1 MSSSG
6 KDNSGAQHANYVGP
20 YRLEKTL
27 GKGQTAGEHPV
38 LASWIRAVEQ
48 EAKPAWSQLF
58 DWDGKRGS
66 KATKSI
72 GEIQIRPWKLF
83 SCVLSEMRGEV
94 IRRKRKR
101 QREEMEG
108 PAVGEGISAS
118 EKFEGEVLH
127 QFGNARI
134 LCALSQSLAFEAV
147 FKDSLPALPSQI
159 QTKPLCLPGHLLDI
173 PPPKP
178 CHSRFSSACSL
189 RAERASS
196 GLVKLGIHCVT
207 CQKVAIKIVNRE
219 KLSESVL
226 MKVEREIAILKLIE
240 HPHVLKLHDVYE
252 NKKYLYLV
260 LEHVSGGELF
270 DYLVKKGRLTPKE
283 ARKFFR
289 QIMSALDFCHSHS
302 ICQSAGGCLGDERR
316 RGGEAE
322 GERTQQGAVTPRTS
336 LALRC
341 EPPNSSMDRSKRELL
356 QRRGAPGAAKD
367 ANHRDLKP
375 ENLLLDEKNNIRIA
389 DFGMASLQVGDS
401 LLETSCGSP
410 HYACPEVIRGEKY
423 DGRKA
428 DVWSCGVILF
438 ALLVG
443 ALPFDDDNLRNLLEK
458 VKLGVFH
465 MPHFIPPD
473 CQNLLRGMIEVD
485 ATKRLTLEQIQKHT
499 WYIGGKNEPEPE
511 QPVPR
516 KVTIRSLPS
525 ADDIDPDVLDSMHSL
540 GCFRDK
546 NKLLKDLLS
555 DDDNQEKMIY
565 FLLLD
570 RKERYPSQ
578 EDQNLPPRNEIDP
591 PKKRVDSPMLNRHG
605 KRRPERKS
613 MEVLS
618 VTDGGSPV
626 PARRA
631 IDMTQHGQRSRSI
644 SGASSGLSTSPLS
657 SPRPV
662 RKFCVP
668 PQTPDIL
675 QSPNSSPCQSPE
687 SAPNRAAT
695 RAPTPNSLAPNSG
708 PPPAELNRT
717 QTLPSKPKTVPKP
730 LQATRSIPLP
740 GQSTEPAS
748 PAKSEPPTPL
758 QLPLQPPSASVP
770 PTPTT
775 PSSPSF
781 PFAPS
786 SISSTPI
793 QNSPQV
799 RRSHFAASPQLSVP
813 FVPAVP
819 MSPIRLHHFHPVAP
833 ASSSFTDQPK
843 SIPLIQVTPHPSPRG
858 SPLPTPKGTPVH
870 TPKDSPA
877 GTPNPTPPPSPLAKK
892 SWFGN
897 FINLEKEEQIFIV
910 IRDKPLSSI
919 KADIVQA
926 FLSIPSLSHS
936 VISQT
941 SFRAEYKST
950 AGPTVFQKPV
960 KFQVDITYTEST
972 AATKE
977 NGIYSVTF
985 TLLSAGALS
994 E

>member
-1 MSSSG
+1 MSSTG
-6 KDNSGAQHANYVGP
+6 KDSNSGHYANYVGP

-27 GKGQTAGEHPV
+27 GKGQT
-38 LASWIRAVEQ
+38 
-48 EAKPAWSQLF
+48 
-58 DWDGKRGS
+58 
-66 KATKSI
+66 
-72 GEIQIRPWKLF
+72 
-83 SCVLSEMRGEV
+83 
-94 IRRKRKR
+94 
-101 QREEMEG
+101 
-108 PAVGEGISAS
+108 
-118 EKFEGEVLH
+118 
-127 QFGNARI
+127 
-134 LCALSQSLAFEAV
+134 
-147 FKDSLPALPSQI
+147 
-159 QTKPLCLPGHLLDI
+159 
-173 PPPKP
+173 
-178 CHSRFSSACSL
+178 
-189 RAERASS
+189 
-196 GLVKLGIHCVT
+196 GLVKVGIHCVT

-289 QIMSALDFCHSHS
+289 QIISALDFCHSHS
-302 ICQSAGGCLGDERR
+302 IC
-316 RGGEAE
+316 
-322 GERTQQGAVTPRTS
+322 
-336 LALRC
+336 
-341 EPPNSSMDRSKRELL
+341 
-356 QRRGAPGAAKD
+356 
-367 ANHRDLKP
+367 HRDLKP

-428 DVWSCGVILF
+428 DAWSCGVILF

-485 ATKRLTLEQIQKHT
+485 ASKRLTLEQIQKHS
-499 WYIGGKNEPEPE
+499 WYLGGKNEPEPE
-511 QPVPR
+511 QPAPR
-516 KVTIRSLPS
+516 KVAIRML
-525 ADDIDPDVLDSMHSL
+525 AAAEEIDPDVLESMHSL

-546 NKLLKDLLS
+546 DKLSKDLLS
-555 DDDNQEKMIY
+555 EDHNQEKMIY

-570 RKERYPSQ
+570 RKERYPSH

-591 PKKRVDSPMLNRHG
+591 PRKRVDSPMLSRHG

-613 MEVLS
+613 MEVLT
-618 VTDGGSPV
+618 VTEGGSPV
-626 PARRA
+626 PVRRA
-631 IDMTQHGQRSRSI
+631 LDMATHGQSKSVFSKSLDITNANCSKEERSRSI
-644 SGASSGLSTSPLS
+644 SGASTGLSTSPLS
-657 SPRPV
+657 SPR
-662 RKFCVP
+662 
-668 PQTPDIL
+668 
-675 QSPNSSPCQSPE
+675 
-687 SAPNRAAT
+687 
-695 RAPTPNSLAPNSG
+695 
-708 PPPAELNRT
+708 
-717 QTLPSKPKTVPKP
+717 
-730 LQATRSIPLP
+730 
-740 GQSTEPAS
+740 
-748 PAKSEPPTPL
+748 
-758 QLPLQPPSASVP
+758 
-770 PTPTT
+770 
-775 PSSPSF
+775 
-781 PFAPS
+781 
-786 SISSTPI
+786 
-793 QNSPQV
+793 
-799 RRSHFAASPQLSVP
+799 
-813 FVPAVP
+813 
-819 MSPIRLHHFHPVAP
+819 
-833 ASSSFTDQPK
+833 
-843 SIPLIQVTPHPSPRG
+843 VTPHPSPRG

-877 GTPNPTPPPSPLAKK
+877 GTPSPTPPPSPSIGGLPWRTRLNSIKNSFLGSPRFHRRKMQVPTQEDMSSLTPDSSPELAKK

-919 KADIVQA
+919 KADIVHA

-972 AATKE
+972 STTKD

-985 TLLSAGALS
+985 TLLSGPSRRFKRVVETIQAQLLSTNDQPGIQPQISDGSQRSPSLPSKSSKRGSPLSNFFDVIKQLFSDEKNIQASHSPGAPSTPSPPAKHAPSNKPNQPPPNESKCPSSKEKSKMAAGNRTQ
-994 E
+994 EHP

>member
-6 KDNSGAQHANYVGP
+6 KDNSAHYMNYVGP

-27 GKGQTAGEHPV
+27 GKGQT
-38 LASWIRAVEQ
+38 
-48 EAKPAWSQLF
+48 
-58 DWDGKRGS
+58 
-66 KATKSI
+66 
-72 GEIQIRPWKLF
+72 
-83 SCVLSEMRGEV
+83 
-94 IRRKRKR
+94 
-101 QREEMEG
+101 
-108 PAVGEGISAS
+108 
-118 EKFEGEVLH
+118 
-127 QFGNARI
+127 
-134 LCALSQSLAFEAV
+134 
-147 FKDSLPALPSQI
+147 
-159 QTKPLCLPGHLLDI
+159 
-173 PPPKP
+173 
-178 CHSRFSSACSL
+178 
-189 RAERASS
+189 

-289 QIMSALDFCHSHS
+289 QIISALDFCHSHS
-302 ICQSAGGCLGDERR
+302 IC
-316 RGGEAE
+316 
-322 GERTQQGAVTPRTS
+322 
-336 LALRC
+336 
-341 EPPNSSMDRSKRELL
+341 
-356 QRRGAPGAAKD
+356 
-367 ANHRDLKP
+367 HRDLKP

-485 ATKRLTLEQIQKHT
+485 AAKRLTSFLSFFLSVRA
-499 WYIGGKNEPEPE
+499 GKNEPEPE

-516 KVTIRSLPS
+516 KVAIRTLSTEE
-525 ADDIDPDVLDSMHSL
+525 IDPDVLESMHSL

-546 NKLLKDLLS
+546 GKLTKDLLS

-578 EDQNLPPRNEIDP
+578 EDQNLPPRSEIADP
-591 PKKRVDSPMLNRHG
+591 PRKRVDSPMLNRHG

-618 VTDGGSPV
+618 VTEGGSPV
-626 PARRA
+626 PVRRA
-631 IDMTQHGQRSRSI
+631 IDMATHGQRSRSI

-657 SPRPV
+657 SPR
-662 RKFCVP
+662 
-668 PQTPDIL
+668 
-675 QSPNSSPCQSPE
+675 
-687 SAPNRAAT
+687 
-695 RAPTPNSLAPNSG
+695 
-708 PPPAELNRT
+708 
-717 QTLPSKPKTVPKP
+717 
-730 LQATRSIPLP
+730 
-740 GQSTEPAS
+740 
-748 PAKSEPPTPL
+748 
-758 QLPLQPPSASVP
+758 
-770 PTPTT
+770 
-775 PSSPSF
+775 
-781 PFAPS
+781 
-786 SISSTPI
+786 
-793 QNSPQV
+793 
-799 RRSHFAASPQLSVP
+799 
-813 FVPAVP
+813 
-819 MSPIRLHHFHPVAP
+819 
-833 ASSSFTDQPK
+833 
-843 SIPLIQVTPHPSPRG
+843 VTPHPSPLG

-877 GTPNPTPPPSPLAKK
+877 GTPSPTPPPSPSIGGLPWRTRLNSIKNSFLGSPRFHRRKMQVPTQEDMSSLTPDSSPELAKK

-897 FINLEKEEQIFIV
+897 FINLEKEEQIFVV

-919 KADIVQA
+919 KADIVHA

-985 TLLSAGALS
+985 TLLSGPSRRFKRVVETIQAQLMSSHDQPGVQQISGSPLS
-994 E
+994 NFFDVIKQLFSDEKSSQASHNAPGTPGTASPAPAKHAPGSRRNESCPLPTQPQPTQPTDSKCPPPPGKDKQTKMAAVSRTGEQP

>member
-6 KDNSGAQHANYVGP
+6 KDNSAHYMNYVGP

-27 GKGQTAGEHPV
+27 GKGQT
-38 LASWIRAVEQ
+38 
-48 EAKPAWSQLF
+48 
-58 DWDGKRGS
+58 
-66 KATKSI
+66 
-72 GEIQIRPWKLF
+72 
-83 SCVLSEMRGEV
+83 
-94 IRRKRKR
+94 
-101 QREEMEG
+101 
-108 PAVGEGISAS
+108 
-118 EKFEGEVLH
+118 
-127 QFGNARI
+127 
-134 LCALSQSLAFEAV
+134 
-147 FKDSLPALPSQI
+147 
-159 QTKPLCLPGHLLDI
+159 
-173 PPPKP
+173 
-178 CHSRFSSACSL
+178 
-189 RAERASS
+189 

-289 QIMSALDFCHSHS
+289 QIISALDFCHSHS
-302 ICQSAGGCLGDERR
+302 IC
-316 RGGEAE
+316 
-322 GERTQQGAVTPRTS
+322 
-336 LALRC
+336 
-341 EPPNSSMDRSKRELL
+341 
-356 QRRGAPGAAKD
+356 
-367 ANHRDLKP
+367 HRDLKP

-485 ATKRLTLEQIQKHT
+485 ATKRLTLEQIQKHN
-499 WYIGGKNEPEPE
+499 WYIAGKNEPEPE

-516 KVTIRSLPS
+516 KVAIRTLSTEE
-525 ADDIDPDVLDSMHSL
+525 IDPDVLESMHSL

-546 NKLLKDLLS
+546 GKLTKDLLS

-578 EDQNLPPRNEIDP
+578 EDQNLPPRSEIADP
-591 PKKRVDSPMLNRHG
+591 PRKRVDSPMLNRHG

-618 VTDGGSPV
+618 VTEGGSPV
-626 PARRA
+626 PVRRA
-631 IDMTQHGQRSRSI
+631 IDMATHGQRSRSI

-657 SPRPV
+657 SPR
-662 RKFCVP
+662 
-668 PQTPDIL
+668 
-675 QSPNSSPCQSPE
+675 
-687 SAPNRAAT
+687 
-695 RAPTPNSLAPNSG
+695 
-708 PPPAELNRT
+708 
-717 QTLPSKPKTVPKP
+717 
-730 LQATRSIPLP
+730 
-740 GQSTEPAS
+740 
-748 PAKSEPPTPL
+748 
-758 QLPLQPPSASVP
+758 
-770 PTPTT
+770 
-775 PSSPSF
+775 
-781 PFAPS
+781 
-786 SISSTPI
+786 
-793 QNSPQV
+793 
-799 RRSHFAASPQLSVP
+799 
-813 FVPAVP
+813 
-819 MSPIRLHHFHPVAP
+819 
-833 ASSSFTDQPK
+833 
-843 SIPLIQVTPHPSPRG
+843 VTPHPSPLG

-877 GTPNPTPPPSPLAKK
+877 GTPSPTPPPSPSIGGLPWRTRLNSIKNSFLGSPRFHRRKMQVPTQEDMSSLTPDSSPELAKK

-897 FINLEKEEQIFIV
+897 FINLEKEEQIFVV

-919 KADIVQA
+919 KADIVHA
-926 FLSIPSLSHS
+926 FLAIPSLSHS

-972 AATKE
+972 AAKE

-985 TLLSAGALS
+985 TLLSGPSRRFKRVVETIQAQLMSSHDQPGVQQISGSPLS
-994 E
+994 NFFDVIKQLFSDEKNSQASHNSPGTPGTPSPAPAKHAPGSRRNESCPPPTQPQPTQPADCKCPPPPGKDKQTKMAATSRTGEQP

>member
-6 KDNSGAQHANYVGP
+6 KDNSAHYMNYVGP

-27 GKGQTAGEHPV
+27 GKGQT
-38 LASWIRAVEQ
+38 
-48 EAKPAWSQLF
+48 
-58 DWDGKRGS
+58 
-66 KATKSI
+66 
-72 GEIQIRPWKLF
+72 
-83 SCVLSEMRGEV
+83 
-94 IRRKRKR
+94 
-101 QREEMEG
+101 
-108 PAVGEGISAS
+108 
-118 EKFEGEVLH
+118 
-127 QFGNARI
+127 
-134 LCALSQSLAFEAV
+134 
-147 FKDSLPALPSQI
+147 
-159 QTKPLCLPGHLLDI
+159 
-173 PPPKP
+173 
-178 CHSRFSSACSL
+178 
-189 RAERASS
+189 

-289 QIMSALDFCHSHS
+289 QIISALDFCHSHS
-302 ICQSAGGCLGDERR
+302 IC
-316 RGGEAE
+316 
-322 GERTQQGAVTPRTS
+322 
-336 LALRC
+336 
-341 EPPNSSMDRSKRELL
+341 
-356 QRRGAPGAAKD
+356 
-367 ANHRDLKP
+367 HRDLKP

-485 ATKRLTLEQIQKHT
+485 ATKRLTLEQIQKHN
-499 WYIGGKNEPEPE
+499 WYIAGKNEPEPE

-516 KVTIRSLPS
+516 KVAIRTLSTEE
-525 ADDIDPDVLDSMHSL
+525 IDPDVLESMHSL

-546 NKLLKDLLS
+546 GKLTKDLLS

-578 EDQNLPPRNEIDP
+578 EDQNLPPRSEIADP
-591 PKKRVDSPMLNRHG
+591 PRKRVDSPMLNRHG

-618 VTDGGSPV
+618 VTEGGSPV
-626 PARRA
+626 PVRRA
-631 IDMTQHGQRSRSI
+631 IDMATHGQSKSVFSKSLDITNANFTKEERSRSI

-657 SPRPV
+657 SPR
-662 RKFCVP
+662 
-668 PQTPDIL
+668 
-675 QSPNSSPCQSPE
+675 
-687 SAPNRAAT
+687 
-695 RAPTPNSLAPNSG
+695 
-708 PPPAELNRT
+708 
-717 QTLPSKPKTVPKP
+717 
-730 LQATRSIPLP
+730 
-740 GQSTEPAS
+740 
-748 PAKSEPPTPL
+748 
-758 QLPLQPPSASVP
+758 
-770 PTPTT
+770 
-775 PSSPSF
+775 
-781 PFAPS
+781 
-786 SISSTPI
+786 
-793 QNSPQV
+793 
-799 RRSHFAASPQLSVP
+799 
-813 FVPAVP
+813 
-819 MSPIRLHHFHPVAP
+819 
-833 ASSSFTDQPK
+833 
-843 SIPLIQVTPHPSPRG
+843 VTPHPSPLG

-877 GTPNPTPPPSPLAKK
+877 GTPSPTPPPSPSIGGLPWRTRLNSIKNSFLGSPRFHRRKMQVPTQEDMSSLTPDSSPELAKK

-897 FINLEKEEQIFIV
+897 FINLEKEEQIFVV

-919 KADIVQA
+919 KADIVHA

-985 TLLSAGALS
+985 TLLSGPSRRFKRVVETIQAQLMSSHDQPGVQQISGSPLS
-994 E
+994 NFFDVIKQLFSDEKNSQASHNSPGTPGTPSPAPAKHAPGSRRNESCPPPTQPPPTQPQPTQPTDSKCPPPPGKDKQTKMAATSRTGEQP

>member
-1 MSSSG
+1 MSLSG
-6 KDNSGAQHANYVGP
+6 KENNTSPHANYVGP

-27 GKGQTAGEHPV
+27 GKGQT
-38 LASWIRAVEQ
+38 
-48 EAKPAWSQLF
+48 
-58 DWDGKRGS
+58 
-66 KATKSI
+66 
-72 GEIQIRPWKLF
+72 
-83 SCVLSEMRGEV
+83 
-94 IRRKRKR
+94 
-101 QREEMEG
+101 
-108 PAVGEGISAS
+108 
-118 EKFEGEVLH
+118 
-127 QFGNARI
+127 
-134 LCALSQSLAFEAV
+134 
-147 FKDSLPALPSQI
+147 
-159 QTKPLCLPGHLLDI
+159 
-173 PPPKP
+173 
-178 CHSRFSSACSL
+178 
-189 RAERASS
+189 
-196 GLVKLGIHCVT
+196 GLVKLGVHCVT

-289 QIMSALDFCHSHS
+289 QIISALDFCHSHS
-302 ICQSAGGCLGDERR
+302 IC
-316 RGGEAE
+316 
-322 GERTQQGAVTPRTS
+322 
-336 LALRC
+336 
-341 EPPNSSMDRSKRELL
+341 
-356 QRRGAPGAAKD
+356 
-367 ANHRDLKP
+367 HRDLKP

-401 LLETSCGSP
+401 LLETSCGILTLSCL
-410 HYACPEVIRGEKY
+410 Y
-423 DGRKA
+423 
-428 DVWSCGVILF
+428 VWSCGVILF

-485 ATKRLTLEQIQKHT
+485 AGNRLTLELIQKHT

-516 KVTIRSLPS
+516 KVAIRGIPS
-525 ADDIDPDVLDSMHSL
+525 ADDIDPDVLESMHSL

-546 NKLLKDLLS
+546 NKLMKDLLS
-555 DDDNQEKMIY
+555 DDENQEKMIY

-570 RKERYPSQ
+570 RKERYPSH
-578 EDQNLPPRNEIDP
+578 EDQNLPPRNDIDP
-591 PKKRVDSPMLNRHG
+591 PRKRVDSPMLNRHG

-657 SPRPV
+657 SPRV
-662 RKFCVP
+662 
-668 PQTPDIL
+668 
-675 QSPNSSPCQSPE
+675 SN
-687 SAPNRAAT
+687 SAPNT
-695 RAPTPNSLAPNSG
+695 
-708 PPPAELNRT
+708 
-717 QTLPSKPKTVPKP
+717 
-730 LQATRSIPLP
+730 
-740 GQSTEPAS
+740 PAS
-748 PAKSEPPTPL
+748 LRPP
-758 QLPLQPPSASVP
+758 
-770 PTPTT
+770 
-775 PSSPSF
+775 
-781 PFAPS
+781 
-786 SISSTPI
+786 ISTHLL
-793 QNSPQV
+793 
-799 RRSHFAASPQLSVP
+799 SHLHGNHITLH
-813 FVPAVP
+813 FV
-819 MSPIRLHHFHPVAP
+819 L
-833 ASSSFTDQPK
+833 
-843 SIPLIQVTPHPSPRG
+843 VTPHPSPRG
-858 SPLPTPKGTPVH
+858 SPIPIPKGTPVH

-877 GTPNPTPPPSPLAKK
+877 GTPTPTPPPSPSIGGMPWKTRLNSIRNSFLGSPRFHRRKLQVPTQEEMSSLTPESSPELAKK

-897 FINLEKEEQIFIV
+897 FINLEKEEQIFVV

-919 KADIVQA
+919 KADIVHA

-936 VISQT
+936 VVSQM

-960 KFQVDITYTEST
+960 KFQVDITYTESA

-985 TLLSAGALS
+985 TLLSGPSRRFKRVVETIQTQLLSTHDQPGVQQLS
-994 E
+994 EKPLFHPILHPPHARPLFLTHDAIWLCPKHFPDNSST

>member
-1 MSSSG
+1 MSSSV
-6 KDNSGAQHANYVGP
+6 KDSGHYANYVGP

-27 GKGQTAGEHPV
+27 GKGQT
-38 LASWIRAVEQ
+38 
-48 EAKPAWSQLF
+48 
-58 DWDGKRGS
+58 
-66 KATKSI
+66 
-72 GEIQIRPWKLF
+72 
-83 SCVLSEMRGEV
+83 
-94 IRRKRKR
+94 
-101 QREEMEG
+101 
-108 PAVGEGISAS
+108 
-118 EKFEGEVLH
+118 
-127 QFGNARI
+127 
-134 LCALSQSLAFEAV
+134 
-147 FKDSLPALPSQI
+147 
-159 QTKPLCLPGHLLDI
+159 
-173 PPPKP
+173 
-178 CHSRFSSACSL
+178 
-189 RAERASS
+189 

-207 CQKVAIKIVNRE
+207 CQKVAVKIVNRE

-289 QIMSALDFCHSHS
+289 QIISALDFCHSHS
-302 ICQSAGGCLGDERR
+302 IC
-316 RGGEAE
+316 
-322 GERTQQGAVTPRTS
+322 
-336 LALRC
+336 
-341 EPPNSSMDRSKRELL
+341 
-356 QRRGAPGAAKD
+356 
-367 ANHRDLKP
+367 HRDLKP

-428 DVWSCGVILF
+428 DAWSCGVILF

-473 CQNLLRGMIEVD
+473 CQNLLKGMIEVD
-485 ATKRLTLEQIQKHT
+485 AGKRLTLEQIQKHT
-499 WYIGGKNEPEPE
+499 WYLAGKNEPEPE

-516 KVTIRSLPS
+516 KVAIRSL
-525 ADDIDPDVLDSMHSL
+525 AAAEEIDPDVLESMHSL

-546 NKLLKDLLS
+546 EKLLKDMLS
-555 DDDNQEKMIY
+555 EEENQEKMIY

-578 EDQNLPPRNEIDP
+578 EDQNLPARTEIDP
-591 PKKRVDSPMLNRHG
+591 PRKRVDSPMLSRHG

-613 MEVLS
+613 MEVLC
-618 VTDGGSPV
+618 VMEGGSPV
-626 PARRA
+626 PVRRA
-631 IDMTQHGQRSRSI
+631 IDMATHGQRSRSI

-657 SPRPV
+657 SPR
-662 RKFCVP
+662 
-668 PQTPDIL
+668 
-675 QSPNSSPCQSPE
+675 
-687 SAPNRAAT
+687 
-695 RAPTPNSLAPNSG
+695 
-708 PPPAELNRT
+708 
-717 QTLPSKPKTVPKP
+717 
-730 LQATRSIPLP
+730 
-740 GQSTEPAS
+740 
-748 PAKSEPPTPL
+748 
-758 QLPLQPPSASVP
+758 
-770 PTPTT
+770 
-775 PSSPSF
+775 
-781 PFAPS
+781 
-786 SISSTPI
+786 
-793 QNSPQV
+793 
-799 RRSHFAASPQLSVP
+799 
-813 FVPAVP
+813 
-819 MSPIRLHHFHPVAP
+819 
-833 ASSSFTDQPK
+833 
-843 SIPLIQVTPHPSPRG
+843 VTPHPSPRG

-877 GTPNPTPPPSPLAKK
+877 GTPSPTPPPSPSIGGGLPWRTRLNSIKNNFLGSPRFHRRKMQVPTQEDMSSLTPDSSPELAKK

-910 IRDKPLSSI
+910 IRDKPLNSI
-919 KADIVQA
+919 KADIVHA

-941 SFRAEYKST
+941 SFRAEYKSS

-960 KFQVDITYTEST
+960 KFQVDITFTESSS
-972 AATKE
+972 ATKD

-985 TLLSAGALS
+985 TLLSGPSRRFKRVVETIQAQLLSSDQPGIQPQIAGSPLS
-994 E
+994 NFFDVIKQLFSDEKNIQQASPDTPSSPAKHAPGSKPTPPPNDSKCPPGKDKTKMADSNRTQEQP

>member
-1 MSSSG
+1 SEQWEMDWHS
-6 KDNSGAQHANYVGP
+6 QHAIHRQNTHSPRCVFP
-20 YRLEKTL
+20 TL
-27 GKGQTAGEHPV
+27 MM
-38 LASWIRAVEQ
+38 IM
-48 EAKPAWSQLF
+48 
-58 DWDGKRGS
+58 
-66 KATKSI
+66 
-72 GEIQIRPWKLF
+72 
-83 SCVLSEMRGEV
+83 C
-94 IRRKRKR
+94 
-101 QREEMEG
+101 
-108 PAVGEGISAS
+108 
-118 EKFEGEVLH
+118 
-127 QFGNARI
+127 
-134 LCALSQSLAFEAV
+134 
-147 FKDSLPALPSQI
+147 
-159 QTKPLCLPGHLLDI
+159 
-173 PPPKP
+173 
-178 CHSRFSSACSL
+178 
-189 RAERASS
+189 
-196 GLVKLGIHCVT
+196 LVKLGIHCVT

-289 QIMSALDFCHSHS
+289 QIISALDFCHSHS
-302 ICQSAGGCLGDERR
+302 IC
-316 RGGEAE
+316 
-322 GERTQQGAVTPRTS
+322 
-336 LALRC
+336 
-341 EPPNSSMDRSKRELL
+341 
-356 QRRGAPGAAKD
+356 
-367 ANHRDLKP
+367 HRDLKP
-375 ENLLLDEKNNIRIA
+375 ENLLLDEKNNIRVA

-485 ATKRLTLEQIQKHT
+485 ATKRLTLEQIQKHN

-516 KVTIRSLPS
+516 KVAIRSLPS
-525 ADDIDPDVLDSMHSL
+525 TDDIDPDVLDSMHSL

-546 NKLLKDLLS
+546 NKLMKDLLS
-555 DDDNQEKMIY
+555 DEDNQEKMIY

-570 RKERYPSQ
+570 RKERYPSH

-591 PKKRVDSPMLNRHG
+591 PRKRVDSPMLNRHG
-605 KRRPERKS
+605 KKRPERKS

-657 SPRPV
+657 SPRVSYP
-662 RKFCVP
+662 
-668 PQTPDIL
+668 
-675 QSPNSSPCQSPE
+675 
-687 SAPNRAAT
+687 
-695 RAPTPNSLAPNSG
+695 
-708 PPPAELNRT
+708 
-717 QTLPSKPKTVPKP
+717 
-730 LQATRSIPLP
+730 
-740 GQSTEPAS
+740 
-748 PAKSEPPTPL
+748 
-758 QLPLQPPSASVP
+758 
-770 PTPTT
+770 
-775 PSSPSF
+775 
-781 PFAPS
+781 
-786 SISSTPI
+786 
-793 QNSPQV
+793 
-799 RRSHFAASPQLSVP
+799 
-813 FVPAVP
+813 
-819 MSPIRLHHFHPVAP
+819 SPI
-833 ASSSFTDQPK
+833 
-843 SIPLIQVTPHPSPRG
+843 PRG

-870 TPKDSPA
+870 TPKESPA
-877 GTPNPTPPPSPLAKK
+877 GTPNPTPPPSPSIGGMPWRTRLNSIKNSFLGSPRFHRRKLQVPTQEEMSSLTPESSPELAKK

-897 FINLEKEEQIFIV
+897 FINLDKEEQIFIL
-910 IRDKPLSSI
+910 IKDKPLSSI
-919 KADIVQA
+919 KADIVHA

-972 AATKE
+972 TAPKE

-985 TLLSAGALS
+985 TLLSGTRTRIHACTHTCTQTHASTLLLGVCVCMFACACMCLRLS
-994 E
+994 QCVCVPKCHCSTAPRHGNDKATTMHLNELHCHYIEM

>member
-6 KDNSGAQHANYVGP
+6 KDNSAHYMNYVGP

-27 GKGQTAGEHPV
+27 GKGQT
-38 LASWIRAVEQ
+38 
-48 EAKPAWSQLF
+48 
-58 DWDGKRGS
+58 
-66 KATKSI
+66 
-72 GEIQIRPWKLF
+72 
-83 SCVLSEMRGEV
+83 
-94 IRRKRKR
+94 
-101 QREEMEG
+101 
-108 PAVGEGISAS
+108 
-118 EKFEGEVLH
+118 
-127 QFGNARI
+127 
-134 LCALSQSLAFEAV
+134 
-147 FKDSLPALPSQI
+147 
-159 QTKPLCLPGHLLDI
+159 
-173 PPPKP
+173 
-178 CHSRFSSACSL
+178 
-189 RAERASS
+189 

-289 QIMSALDFCHSHS
+289 QIISALDFCHSHS
-302 ICQSAGGCLGDERR
+302 IC
-316 RGGEAE
+316 
-322 GERTQQGAVTPRTS
+322 
-336 LALRC
+336 
-341 EPPNSSMDRSKRELL
+341 
-356 QRRGAPGAAKD
+356 
-367 ANHRDLKP
+367 HRDLKP

-485 ATKRLTLEQIQKHT
+485 ATKRLTLEQIQKHN
-499 WYIGGKNEPEPE
+499 WYIAGKNEPEPE

-516 KVTIRSLPS
+516 KVAIRTLSTEE
-525 ADDIDPDVLDSMHSL
+525 IDPDVLESMHSL

-546 NKLLKDLLS
+546 GKLTKDLLS

-578 EDQNLPPRNEIDP
+578 EDQNLPPRSEIADP
-591 PKKRVDSPMLNRHG
+591 PRKRVDSPMLNRHG

-618 VTDGGSPV
+618 VTEGGSPV
-626 PARRA
+626 PVRRA
-631 IDMTQHGQRSRSI
+631 IDMATHGQSKSVFSKSLDITNANFTKEERSRSI

-657 SPRPV
+657 SPR
-662 RKFCVP
+662 
-668 PQTPDIL
+668 
-675 QSPNSSPCQSPE
+675 
-687 SAPNRAAT
+687 
-695 RAPTPNSLAPNSG
+695 
-708 PPPAELNRT
+708 
-717 QTLPSKPKTVPKP
+717 
-730 LQATRSIPLP
+730 
-740 GQSTEPAS
+740 
-748 PAKSEPPTPL
+748 
-758 QLPLQPPSASVP
+758 
-770 PTPTT
+770 
-775 PSSPSF
+775 
-781 PFAPS
+781 
-786 SISSTPI
+786 
-793 QNSPQV
+793 
-799 RRSHFAASPQLSVP
+799 
-813 FVPAVP
+813 
-819 MSPIRLHHFHPVAP
+819 
-833 ASSSFTDQPK
+833 
-843 SIPLIQVTPHPSPRG
+843 VTPHPSPLG

-877 GTPNPTPPPSPLAKK
+877 GTPSPTPPPSPSIGGLPWRTRLNSIKNSFLGSPRFHRRKMQVPTQEDMSSLTPDSSPELAKK

-897 FINLEKEEQIFIV
+897 FINLEKEEQIFVV

-919 KADIVQA
+919 KADIVHA
-926 FLSIPSLSHS
+926 FLAIPSLSHS

-972 AATKE
+972 AAKE

-985 TLLSAGALS
+985 TLLSGPSRRFKRVVETIQAQLMSSHDQPGVQQISGSPLS
-994 E
+994 NFFDVIKQLFSDEKNSQASHNSPGTPGTPSPAPAKHAPGSRRNESCPPPTQPQPTQPADSKCPPPPGKDKQTKMAATSRTGEQP

>member
-6 KDNSGAQHANYVGP
+6 KDANSGHYANYVGP

-27 GKGQTAGEHPV
+27 GKGQT
-38 LASWIRAVEQ
+38 
-48 EAKPAWSQLF
+48 
-58 DWDGKRGS
+58 
-66 KATKSI
+66 
-72 GEIQIRPWKLF
+72 
-83 SCVLSEMRGEV
+83 
-94 IRRKRKR
+94 
-101 QREEMEG
+101 
-108 PAVGEGISAS
+108 
-118 EKFEGEVLH
+118 
-127 QFGNARI
+127 
-134 LCALSQSLAFEAV
+134 
-147 FKDSLPALPSQI
+147 
-159 QTKPLCLPGHLLDI
+159 
-173 PPPKP
+173 
-178 CHSRFSSACSL
+178 
-189 RAERASS
+189 
-196 GLVKLGIHCVT
+196 GLVKLGVHCVT
-207 CQKVAIKIVNRE
+207 NQKVAIKIVNRE

-289 QIMSALDFCHSHS
+289 QIISALDFCHSHS
-302 ICQSAGGCLGDERR
+302 IC
-316 RGGEAE
+316 
-322 GERTQQGAVTPRTS
+322 
-336 LALRC
+336 
-341 EPPNSSMDRSKRELL
+341 
-356 QRRGAPGAAKD
+356 
-367 ANHRDLKP
+367 HRDLKP

-401 LLETSCGSP
+401 LLETSCGSSVCVS
-410 HYACPEVIRGEKY
+410 ACVHQGEKY

-428 DVWSCGVILF
+428 DAWSCGVILF

-485 ATKRLTLEQIQKHT
+485 PIKRLTLEQIQKHT
-499 WYIGGKNEPEPE
+499 WYLAGKNEPEPE
-511 QPVPR
+511 QPIPR
-516 KVTIRSLPS
+516 KVAIRTLASVEE
-525 ADDIDPDVLDSMHSL
+525 IDPDVLESMHSL

-546 NKLLKDLLS
+546 DKLTKDLLS
-555 DDDNQEKMIY
+555 EDDNQEKMIY

-570 RKERYPSQ
+570 RKERYPSH

-591 PKKRVDSPMLNRHG
+591 PRKRVDSPMLSRHG

-618 VTDGGSPV
+618 VTEGGSPV
-626 PARRA
+626 PVRRA
-631 IDMTQHGQRSRSI
+631 IDMTGTC
-644 SGASSGLSTSPLS
+644 L
-657 SPRPV
+657 
-662 RKFCVP
+662 
-668 PQTPDIL
+668 
-675 QSPNSSPCQSPE
+675 
-687 SAPNRAAT
+687 
-695 RAPTPNSLAPNSG
+695 
-708 PPPAELNRT
+708 
-717 QTLPSKPKTVPKP
+717 
-730 LQATRSIPLP
+730 SIPL
-740 GQSTEPAS
+740 S
-748 PAKSEPPTPL
+748 P
-758 QLPLQPPSASVP
+758 VP
-770 PTPTT
+770 
-775 PSSPSF
+775 
-781 PFAPS
+781 
-786 SISSTPI
+786 
-793 QNSPQV
+793 
-799 RRSHFAASPQLSVP
+799 
-813 FVPAVP
+813 P
-819 MSPIRLHHFHPVAP
+819 MSPLRRHHLHPDHNA
-833 ASSSFTDQPK
+833 K
-843 SIPLIQVTPHPSPRG
+843 SVPITQVTPHPSPRG

-877 GTPNPTPPPSPLAKK
+877 GTPSPTPPPSPSIGGMPWRTRLNSIKNSFLGSPRFHRRKMQVPTQEDMSSLTPDSSPELAKK

-919 KADIVQA
+919 KADIVHA

-972 AATKE
+972 SATKE

-985 TLLSAGALS
+985 TLLSGPSRRFKRVVETIQAQLLSSNDQPVTATDGNCYHALYAQPQS
-994 E
+994 LPPLCRCANEPHLSLSYLSVSLPLACLSMSPSFCHPQLPLKPRG

>member
-6 KDNSGAQHANYVGP
+6 KDANSGHYANYVGP

-27 GKGQTAGEHPV
+27 GKGQT
-38 LASWIRAVEQ
+38 
-48 EAKPAWSQLF
+48 
-58 DWDGKRGS
+58 
-66 KATKSI
+66 
-72 GEIQIRPWKLF
+72 
-83 SCVLSEMRGEV
+83 
-94 IRRKRKR
+94 
-101 QREEMEG
+101 
-108 PAVGEGISAS
+108 
-118 EKFEGEVLH
+118 
-127 QFGNARI
+127 
-134 LCALSQSLAFEAV
+134 
-147 FKDSLPALPSQI
+147 
-159 QTKPLCLPGHLLDI
+159 
-173 PPPKP
+173 
-178 CHSRFSSACSL
+178 
-189 RAERASS
+189 
-196 GLVKLGIHCVT
+196 GLVKLGLHCVT
-207 CQKVAIKIVNRE
+207 GQKVAIKIVNRE

-289 QIMSALDFCHSHS
+289 QIISALDFCHSHS
-302 ICQSAGGCLGDERR
+302 IC
-316 RGGEAE
+316 
-322 GERTQQGAVTPRTS
+322 
-336 LALRC
+336 
-341 EPPNSSMDRSKRELL
+341 
-356 QRRGAPGAAKD
+356 
-367 ANHRDLKP
+367 HRDLKP

-428 DVWSCGVILF
+428 DAWSCGVILF

-485 ATKRLTLEQIQKHT
+485 AAKRLTLEQIQKHT
-499 WYIGGKNEPEPE
+499 WYLAGKNEPEPE

-516 KVTIRSLPS
+516 KVSIRTLGAPEE
-525 ADDIDPDVLDSMHSL
+525 IDPDVLESMHSL

-546 NKLLKDLLS
+546 DKLTKDLLS
-555 DDDNQEKMIY
+555 EDDNQEKMIY

-578 EDQNLPPRNEIDP
+578 EDQNLPPRNEIADP
-591 PKKRVDSPMLNRHG
+591 PRKRVDSPMLSRHG

-613 MEVLS
+613 MEVLT
-618 VTDGGSPV
+618 VTEGGSPV
-626 PARRA
+626 PVRRA
-631 IDMTQHGQRSRSI
+631 IDMATHGQSKSVFSKSLDITNANCSKEERSRSI

-657 SPRPV
+657 SPR
-662 RKFCVP
+662 
-668 PQTPDIL
+668 
-675 QSPNSSPCQSPE
+675 
-687 SAPNRAAT
+687 
-695 RAPTPNSLAPNSG
+695 
-708 PPPAELNRT
+708 
-717 QTLPSKPKTVPKP
+717 
-730 LQATRSIPLP
+730 
-740 GQSTEPAS
+740 
-748 PAKSEPPTPL
+748 
-758 QLPLQPPSASVP
+758 
-770 PTPTT
+770 
-775 PSSPSF
+775 
-781 PFAPS
+781 
-786 SISSTPI
+786 
-793 QNSPQV
+793 
-799 RRSHFAASPQLSVP
+799 
-813 FVPAVP
+813 
-819 MSPIRLHHFHPVAP
+819 
-833 ASSSFTDQPK
+833 
-843 SIPLIQVTPHPSPRG
+843 VTPHPSPRG

-870 TPKDSPA
+870 TPKESPA
-877 GTPNPTPPPSPLAKK
+877 GTPSPTPPPSPSIGGMPWRTRLNSIKNSFLGSPRFHRRKMQVPTQEDMSSLTPDSSPELAKK

-919 KADIVQA
+919 KADIVHA

-960 KFQVDITYTEST
+960 KFQVDITYTESSG
-972 AATKE
+972 ATKE

-985 TLLSAGALS
+985 TLLSGPSRRFKRVVETIQAQLLS
-994 E
+994 SNDQPGIQPQISGIIHNSY

>member
-1 MSSSG
+1 MSSTG
-6 KDNSGAQHANYVGP
+6 KDSNSGHYANYVGP

-27 GKGQTAGEHPV
+27 GKGQT
-38 LASWIRAVEQ
+38 
-48 EAKPAWSQLF
+48 
-58 DWDGKRGS
+58 
-66 KATKSI
+66 
-72 GEIQIRPWKLF
+72 
-83 SCVLSEMRGEV
+83 
-94 IRRKRKR
+94 
-101 QREEMEG
+101 
-108 PAVGEGISAS
+108 
-118 EKFEGEVLH
+118 
-127 QFGNARI
+127 
-134 LCALSQSLAFEAV
+134 
-147 FKDSLPALPSQI
+147 
-159 QTKPLCLPGHLLDI
+159 
-173 PPPKP
+173 
-178 CHSRFSSACSL
+178 
-189 RAERASS
+189 
-196 GLVKLGIHCVT
+196 GLVKVGIHCVT

-289 QIMSALDFCHSHS
+289 QIISALDFCHSHS
-302 ICQSAGGCLGDERR
+302 IC
-316 RGGEAE
+316 
-322 GERTQQGAVTPRTS
+322 
-336 LALRC
+336 
-341 EPPNSSMDRSKRELL
+341 
-356 QRRGAPGAAKD
+356 
-367 ANHRDLKP
+367 HRDLKP

-428 DVWSCGVILF
+428 DAWSCGVILF

-485 ATKRLTLEQIQKHT
+485 ASKRLTLEQIQKHS
-499 WYIGGKNEPEPE
+499 WYLGGKNEPEPE
-511 QPVPR
+511 QPAPR
-516 KVTIRSLPS
+516 KVAIRML
-525 ADDIDPDVLDSMHSL
+525 AAAEEIDPDVLESMHSL

-546 NKLLKDLLS
+546 DKLSKDLLS
-555 DDDNQEKMIY
+555 EDHNQEKMIY

-570 RKERYPSQ
+570 RKERYPSH

-591 PKKRVDSPMLNRHG
+591 PRKRVDSPMLSRHG

-613 MEVLS
+613 MEVLT
-618 VTDGGSPV
+618 VTEGGSPV
-626 PARRA
+626 PVRRA
-631 IDMTQHGQRSRSI
+631 LDMATHGQSKSVFSKSLDITNANCSKEERSRSI
-644 SGASSGLSTSPLS
+644 SGASTGLSTSPLS
-657 SPRPV
+657 SPR
-662 RKFCVP
+662 
-668 PQTPDIL
+668 
-675 QSPNSSPCQSPE
+675 
-687 SAPNRAAT
+687 
-695 RAPTPNSLAPNSG
+695 
-708 PPPAELNRT
+708 
-717 QTLPSKPKTVPKP
+717 
-730 LQATRSIPLP
+730 
-740 GQSTEPAS
+740 
-748 PAKSEPPTPL
+748 
-758 QLPLQPPSASVP
+758 
-770 PTPTT
+770 
-775 PSSPSF
+775 
-781 PFAPS
+781 
-786 SISSTPI
+786 
-793 QNSPQV
+793 
-799 RRSHFAASPQLSVP
+799 
-813 FVPAVP
+813 
-819 MSPIRLHHFHPVAP
+819 
-833 ASSSFTDQPK
+833 
-843 SIPLIQVTPHPSPRG
+843 VTPHPSPRG

-877 GTPNPTPPPSPLAKK
+877 GTPSPTPPPSPSIGGLPWRTRLNSIKNSFLGSPRFHRRKMQVPTQEDMSSLTPDSSPELAKK

-919 KADIVQA
+919 KADIVHA

-972 AATKE
+972 STTKD

-985 TLLSAGALS
+985 TLLSGPSRRFKRVVETIQAQLLS
-994 E
+994 TNDQPGIQPQISDGSQRSPSLPSKSSKRGKMWWTPPSSPSPPD

>member
-1 MSSSG
+1 MWFVSFI
-6 KDNSGAQHANYVGP
+6 
-20 YRLEKTL
+20 
-27 GKGQTAGEHPV
+27 V
-38 LASWIRAVEQ
+38 L
-48 EAKPAWSQLF
+48 
-58 DWDGKRGS
+58 
-66 KATKSI
+66 
-72 GEIQIRPWKLF
+72 
-83 SCVLSEMRGEV
+83 
-94 IRRKRKR
+94 
-101 QREEMEG
+101 
-108 PAVGEGISAS
+108 
-118 EKFEGEVLH
+118 
-127 QFGNARI
+127 
-134 LCALSQSLAFEAV
+134 
-147 FKDSLPALPSQI
+147 
-159 QTKPLCLPGHLLDI
+159 
-173 PPPKP
+173 
-178 CHSRFSSACSL
+178 
-189 RAERASS
+189 
-196 GLVKLGIHCVT
+196 GLVKLGVHCVT

-289 QIMSALDFCHSHS
+289 QIISALDFCHSHS
-302 ICQSAGGCLGDERR
+302 IC
-316 RGGEAE
+316 
-322 GERTQQGAVTPRTS
+322 
-336 LALRC
+336 
-341 EPPNSSMDRSKRELL
+341 
-356 QRRGAPGAAKD
+356 
-367 ANHRDLKP
+367 
-375 ENLLLDEKNNIRIA
+375 
-389 DFGMASLQVGDS
+389 
-401 LLETSCGSP
+401 SP

-516 KVTIRSLPS
+516 KVAIRTLPS
-525 ADDIDPDVLDSMHSL
+525 AEDIDPDVLESMHSL

-546 NKLLKDLLS
+546 NKLMKDLLS

-570 RKERYPSQ
+570 RKERYPSH

-591 PKKRVDSPMLNRHG
+591 PRKRVDSPLLTRHN

-618 VTDGGSPV
+618 MTEGGSPV
-626 PARRA
+626 PVRRA
-631 IDMTQHGQRSRSI
+631 IDMSQHGQRSRSI

-657 SPRPV
+657 SPR
-662 RKFCVP
+662 
-668 PQTPDIL
+668 
-675 QSPNSSPCQSPE
+675 
-687 SAPNRAAT
+687 
-695 RAPTPNSLAPNSG
+695 
-708 PPPAELNRT
+708 
-717 QTLPSKPKTVPKP
+717 
-730 LQATRSIPLP
+730 
-740 GQSTEPAS
+740 
-748 PAKSEPPTPL
+748 
-758 QLPLQPPSASVP
+758 
-770 PTPTT
+770 
-775 PSSPSF
+775 
-781 PFAPS
+781 
-786 SISSTPI
+786 
-793 QNSPQV
+793 
-799 RRSHFAASPQLSVP
+799 
-813 FVPAVP
+813 
-819 MSPIRLHHFHPVAP
+819 
-833 ASSSFTDQPK
+833 
-843 SIPLIQVTPHPSPRG
+843 VTPHPSPRG

-870 TPKDSPA
+870 TPKESPA
-877 GTPNPTPPPSPLAKK
+877 GTPSPTPPPSPSIGGMPWRTRLNSIKNSFLGSPRFHRRKLQVPTQEEMSSLTPESSPELAKK

-897 FINLEKEEQIFIV
+897 FINLEKEEQIFVV
-910 IRDKPLSSI
+910 IQDKPLSSI
-919 KADIVQA
+919 KADIVHA

-936 VISQT
+936 VVSQT

-972 AATKE
+972 SATKE

-985 TLLSAGALS
+985 TLLSGPSRRFKRVVETIQAQLLSSHDQPAVQQLSGESPCVQVMIATLFIPLSSFFDVIKQLFSDEKNGQVPHAAGTPKHGANS
-994 E
+994 KKHESDSNTSKCPAGKDKAKVAPSVGTQEQP

>member
-1 MSSSG
+1 MSLSG
-6 KDNSGAQHANYVGP
+6 KENNTSPHANYVGP

-27 GKGQTAGEHPV
+27 GKGQT
-38 LASWIRAVEQ
+38 
-48 EAKPAWSQLF
+48 
-58 DWDGKRGS
+58 
-66 KATKSI
+66 
-72 GEIQIRPWKLF
+72 
-83 SCVLSEMRGEV
+83 
-94 IRRKRKR
+94 
-101 QREEMEG
+101 
-108 PAVGEGISAS
+108 
-118 EKFEGEVLH
+118 
-127 QFGNARI
+127 
-134 LCALSQSLAFEAV
+134 
-147 FKDSLPALPSQI
+147 
-159 QTKPLCLPGHLLDI
+159 
-173 PPPKP
+173 
-178 CHSRFSSACSL
+178 
-189 RAERASS
+189 
-196 GLVKLGIHCVT
+196 GLVKLGVHCVT

-289 QIMSALDFCHSHS
+289 QIISALDFCHSHS
-302 ICQSAGGCLGDERR
+302 IC
-316 RGGEAE
+316 
-322 GERTQQGAVTPRTS
+322 
-336 LALRC
+336 
-341 EPPNSSMDRSKRELL
+341 
-356 QRRGAPGAAKD
+356 
-367 ANHRDLKP
+367 HRDLKP

-438 ALLVG
+438 ALLVVSHSRLYLTG
-443 ALPFDDDNLRNLLEK
+443 IVHPNITFLSTVTHLLLE
-458 VKLGVFH
+458 L
-465 MPHFIPPD
+465 
-473 CQNLLRGMIEVD
+473 
-485 ATKRLTLEQIQKHT
+485 IQKHT

-516 KVTIRSLPS
+516 KVAIRGIPS
-525 ADDIDPDVLDSMHSL
+525 ADDIDPDVLESMHSL

-546 NKLLKDLLS
+546 NKLMKDLLT
-555 DDDNQEKMIY
+555 DDENQEKMIY

-570 RKERYPSQ
+570 RKERYPSH
-578 EDQNLPPRNEIDP
+578 EDQNLPPRNDIDP
-591 PKKRVDSPMLNRHG
+591 PRKRVDSPMLNRHG

-657 SPRPV
+657 SPRV
-662 RKFCVP
+662 
-668 PQTPDIL
+668 
-675 QSPNSSPCQSPE
+675 SN
-687 SAPNRAAT
+687 SAPNT
-695 RAPTPNSLAPNSG
+695 
-708 PPPAELNRT
+708 
-717 QTLPSKPKTVPKP
+717 
-730 LQATRSIPLP
+730 
-740 GQSTEPAS
+740 PAS
-748 PAKSEPPTPL
+748 LRPP
-758 QLPLQPPSASVP
+758 
-770 PTPTT
+770 
-775 PSSPSF
+775 
-781 PFAPS
+781 
-786 SISSTPI
+786 ISTHLL
-793 QNSPQV
+793 
-799 RRSHFAASPQLSVP
+799 SHLHGNHITLH
-813 FVPAVP
+813 FV
-819 MSPIRLHHFHPVAP
+819 L
-833 ASSSFTDQPK
+833 
-843 SIPLIQVTPHPSPRG
+843 VTPHPSPRG
-858 SPLPTPKGTPVH
+858 SPIPTPKGTPVH

-877 GTPNPTPPPSPLAKK
+877 GTPTPTPPPSPSIGGMPWKTRLNSIRNSFLGSPRFHRRKLQVPTQEEMSSLTPESSPELAKK

-897 FINLEKEEQIFIV
+897 FINLEKEEQIFVV

-919 KADIVQA
+919 KADIVHA

-936 VISQT
+936 VVSQM

-960 KFQVDITYTEST
+960 KFQVDITYTESA

-985 TLLSAGALS
+985 TLLSGPSRRFKRVVETIQTQLLS
-994 E
+994 THDQPGVQQLSGEYKSPRPFPHNPSHACLYPSSIMHSSPQYIPPITLNYPELHG

>member
-6 KDNSGAQHANYVGP
+6 KDNSSQHANYVGP

-27 GKGQTAGEHPV
+27 GKGQT
-38 LASWIRAVEQ
+38 
-48 EAKPAWSQLF
+48 
-58 DWDGKRGS
+58 
-66 KATKSI
+66 
-72 GEIQIRPWKLF
+72 
-83 SCVLSEMRGEV
+83 
-94 IRRKRKR
+94 
-101 QREEMEG
+101 
-108 PAVGEGISAS
+108 
-118 EKFEGEVLH
+118 
-127 QFGNARI
+127 
-134 LCALSQSLAFEAV
+134 
-147 FKDSLPALPSQI
+147 
-159 QTKPLCLPGHLLDI
+159 
-173 PPPKP
+173 
-178 CHSRFSSACSL
+178 
-189 RAERASS
+189 

-289 QIMSALDFCHSHS
+289 QIISALDFCHSHS
-302 ICQSAGGCLGDERR
+302 IC
-316 RGGEAE
+316 
-322 GERTQQGAVTPRTS
+322 
-336 LALRC
+336 
-341 EPPNSSMDRSKRELL
+341 
-356 QRRGAPGAAKD
+356 
-367 ANHRDLKP
+367 HRDLKP

-473 CQNLLRGMIEVD
+473 CQNLLKGMIEVD

-516 KVTIRSLPS
+516 KVAIRTLPS
-525 ADDIDPDVLDSMHSL
+525 TEDIDPDVLESMHSL

-546 NKLLKDLLS
+546 NKLMKDLLS

-570 RKERYPSQ
+570 RKERYPSH

-591 PKKRVDSPMLNRHG
+591 PRKRVDSPLLTRHN

-618 VTDGGSPV
+618 VTEGGSPV
-626 PARRA
+626 PVRRA
-631 IDMTQHGQRSRSI
+631 IDMAQHGQSKSVFSKSLDISDANPILQSKEERSRSI

-657 SPRPV
+657 SPR
-662 RKFCVP
+662 
-668 PQTPDIL
+668 
-675 QSPNSSPCQSPE
+675 
-687 SAPNRAAT
+687 
-695 RAPTPNSLAPNSG
+695 
-708 PPPAELNRT
+708 
-717 QTLPSKPKTVPKP
+717 
-730 LQATRSIPLP
+730 
-740 GQSTEPAS
+740 
-748 PAKSEPPTPL
+748 
-758 QLPLQPPSASVP
+758 
-770 PTPTT
+770 
-775 PSSPSF
+775 
-781 PFAPS
+781 
-786 SISSTPI
+786 
-793 QNSPQV
+793 
-799 RRSHFAASPQLSVP
+799 
-813 FVPAVP
+813 
-819 MSPIRLHHFHPVAP
+819 
-833 ASSSFTDQPK
+833 
-843 SIPLIQVTPHPSPRG
+843 VTPHPSPRG

-870 TPKDSPA
+870 TPKESPA
-877 GTPNPTPPPSPLAKK
+877 GTPSPTPPPSPSIGGMPWRTRLNSIKNSFLGSPRFHRRKLQVPTQEEMSSLTPESSPELAKK

-897 FINLEKEEQIFIV
+897 FINLEKEEQIFVV

-919 KADIVQA
+919 KADIVHA

-936 VISQT
+936 VVSQT

-985 TLLSAGALS
+985 TLLSGPSRRFKRVVETIQAQLLS
-994 E
+994 THEQPGVQQLSGSPLSNFFDVIKQLFSDEKNGQVSHPPGTPKHANSKRHEPEPNDSKCPSGQDKAKMAPSVGTQEQP

>member
-6 KDNSGAQHANYVGP
+6 KDNSAHYMNYVGP

-27 GKGQTAGEHPV
+27 GKGQT
-38 LASWIRAVEQ
+38 
-48 EAKPAWSQLF
+48 
-58 DWDGKRGS
+58 
-66 KATKSI
+66 
-72 GEIQIRPWKLF
+72 
-83 SCVLSEMRGEV
+83 
-94 IRRKRKR
+94 
-101 QREEMEG
+101 
-108 PAVGEGISAS
+108 
-118 EKFEGEVLH
+118 
-127 QFGNARI
+127 
-134 LCALSQSLAFEAV
+134 
-147 FKDSLPALPSQI
+147 
-159 QTKPLCLPGHLLDI
+159 
-173 PPPKP
+173 
-178 CHSRFSSACSL
+178 
-189 RAERASS
+189 

-289 QIMSALDFCHSHS
+289 QIISALDFCHSHS
-302 ICQSAGGCLGDERR
+302 IC
-316 RGGEAE
+316 
-322 GERTQQGAVTPRTS
+322 
-336 LALRC
+336 
-341 EPPNSSMDRSKRELL
+341 
-356 QRRGAPGAAKD
+356 
-367 ANHRDLKP
+367 HRDLKP

-485 ATKRLTLEQIQKHT
+485 ATKRLTVHSFKIT
-499 WYIGGKNEPEPE
+499 GKNEPEPE

-516 KVTIRSLPS
+516 KVAIRTLSTEE
-525 ADDIDPDVLDSMHSL
+525 IDPDVLESMHSL

-546 NKLLKDLLS
+546 GKLTKDLLS

-578 EDQNLPPRNEIDP
+578 EDQNLPPRSEIADP
-591 PKKRVDSPMLNRHG
+591 PRKRVDSPMLNRHG

-618 VTDGGSPV
+618 VTEGGSPV
-626 PARRA
+626 PVRRA
-631 IDMTQHGQRSRSI
+631 IDMATHGQRSRSI

-657 SPRPV
+657 SPR
-662 RKFCVP
+662 
-668 PQTPDIL
+668 
-675 QSPNSSPCQSPE
+675 
-687 SAPNRAAT
+687 
-695 RAPTPNSLAPNSG
+695 
-708 PPPAELNRT
+708 
-717 QTLPSKPKTVPKP
+717 
-730 LQATRSIPLP
+730 
-740 GQSTEPAS
+740 
-748 PAKSEPPTPL
+748 
-758 QLPLQPPSASVP
+758 
-770 PTPTT
+770 
-775 PSSPSF
+775 
-781 PFAPS
+781 
-786 SISSTPI
+786 
-793 QNSPQV
+793 
-799 RRSHFAASPQLSVP
+799 
-813 FVPAVP
+813 
-819 MSPIRLHHFHPVAP
+819 
-833 ASSSFTDQPK
+833 
-843 SIPLIQVTPHPSPRG
+843 VTPHPSPRG

-870 TPKDSPA
+870 TPKESPA
-877 GTPNPTPPPSPLAKK
+877 GTPSPTPPPSPSIGGLPWRTRLNSIKNSFLGSPRFHRRKMQVPTQEDMSSLTPDSSPELAKK

-897 FINLEKEEQIFIV
+897 FINLEKEEQIFVV

-919 KADIVQA
+919 KADIVHA

-985 TLLSAGALS
+985 TLLSGPSRRFKRVVETIQAQLMSSHDQPGVQQIS
-994 E
+994 GK

>member
-6 KDNSGAQHANYVGP
+6 KDANSGHYANYVGP

-27 GKGQTAGEHPV
+27 GKGQT
-38 LASWIRAVEQ
+38 
-48 EAKPAWSQLF
+48 
-58 DWDGKRGS
+58 
-66 KATKSI
+66 
-72 GEIQIRPWKLF
+72 
-83 SCVLSEMRGEV
+83 
-94 IRRKRKR
+94 
-101 QREEMEG
+101 
-108 PAVGEGISAS
+108 
-118 EKFEGEVLH
+118 
-127 QFGNARI
+127 
-134 LCALSQSLAFEAV
+134 
-147 FKDSLPALPSQI
+147 
-159 QTKPLCLPGHLLDI
+159 
-173 PPPKP
+173 
-178 CHSRFSSACSL
+178 
-189 RAERASS
+189 

-289 QIMSALDFCHSHS
+289 QIISALDFCHSHS
-302 ICQSAGGCLGDERR
+302 IC
-316 RGGEAE
+316 
-322 GERTQQGAVTPRTS
+322 
-336 LALRC
+336 
-341 EPPNSSMDRSKRELL
+341 
-356 QRRGAPGAAKD
+356 
-367 ANHRDLKP
+367 HRDLKP

-428 DVWSCGVILF
+428 DAWSCGVILF

-499 WYIGGKNEPEPE
+499 WYLAGKNEPEPE

-516 KVTIRSLPS
+516 KVAIRTL
-525 ADDIDPDVLDSMHSL
+525 AAAEEIDPDVLESMHSL

-546 NKLLKDLLS
+546 DKLTKDLLS
-555 DDDNQEKMIY
+555 EDDNQEKMIY

-570 RKERYPSQ
+570 RKERYPSH

-591 PKKRVDSPMLNRHG
+591 PRKRVDSPMLSRHG

-618 VTDGGSPV
+618 VTEGGSPV
-626 PARRA
+626 PVRRA
-631 IDMTQHGQRSRSI
+631 IDMATHGQRSRSI

-657 SPRPV
+657 SPR
-662 RKFCVP
+662 
-668 PQTPDIL
+668 
-675 QSPNSSPCQSPE
+675 
-687 SAPNRAAT
+687 
-695 RAPTPNSLAPNSG
+695 
-708 PPPAELNRT
+708 
-717 QTLPSKPKTVPKP
+717 
-730 LQATRSIPLP
+730 
-740 GQSTEPAS
+740 
-748 PAKSEPPTPL
+748 
-758 QLPLQPPSASVP
+758 
-770 PTPTT
+770 
-775 PSSPSF
+775 
-781 PFAPS
+781 
-786 SISSTPI
+786 
-793 QNSPQV
+793 
-799 RRSHFAASPQLSVP
+799 
-813 FVPAVP
+813 
-819 MSPIRLHHFHPVAP
+819 
-833 ASSSFTDQPK
+833 
-843 SIPLIQVTPHPSPRG
+843 VTPHPSPRG

-870 TPKDSPA
+870 TPKDSPT
-877 GTPNPTPPPSPLAKK
+877 GTPSPTPPPSPSIGGMPWRTRLNSIKNSFLGSPRFHRRKMQVPTQEDMSSLTPDSSPELAKK

-919 KADIVQA
+919 KADIVHA

-972 AATKE
+972 SATKD

-985 TLLSAGALS
+985 TLLSGPSRRFKRVVETIQAQLLSSNDQPGVQPQISGSPLSNFFDVIKQLFSDEKNIQASHPPGAPATPSSPAKHAPGSKPNQPPPNDSKCPPGGKDKTKTAAGNRTQ
-994 E
+994 EQP

>member
-6 KDNSGAQHANYVGP
+6 KDNSGAPHANYVGP

-27 GKGQTAGEHPV
+27 GKGQT
-38 LASWIRAVEQ
+38 
-48 EAKPAWSQLF
+48 
-58 DWDGKRGS
+58 
-66 KATKSI
+66 
-72 GEIQIRPWKLF
+72 
-83 SCVLSEMRGEV
+83 
-94 IRRKRKR
+94 
-101 QREEMEG
+101 
-108 PAVGEGISAS
+108 
-118 EKFEGEVLH
+118 
-127 QFGNARI
+127 
-134 LCALSQSLAFEAV
+134 
-147 FKDSLPALPSQI
+147 
-159 QTKPLCLPGHLLDI
+159 
-173 PPPKP
+173 
-178 CHSRFSSACSL
+178 
-189 RAERASS
+189 
-196 GLVKLGIHCVT
+196 GLVKLGVHCVT

-302 ICQSAGGCLGDERR
+302 IC
-316 RGGEAE
+316 
-322 GERTQQGAVTPRTS
+322 
-336 LALRC
+336 
-341 EPPNSSMDRSKRELL
+341 
-356 QRRGAPGAAKD
+356 
-367 ANHRDLKP
+367 HRDLKP

-485 ATKRLTLEQIQKHT
+485 ASKRLTLEQIQKHT

-511 QPVPR
+511 QPVRR

-578 EDQNLPPRNEIDP
+578 EDQNLPPRNDVDP
-591 PKKRVDSPMLNRHG
+591 PKKRVDSPMLNRHA

-618 VTDGGSPV
+618 VTEGGSPV

-631 IDMTQHGQRSRSI
+631 FDMTQHGQRSRSI

-662 RKFCVP
+662 RKFGVP
-668 PQTPDIL
+668 PQSSDL
-675 QSPNSSPCQSPE
+675 SQSPNTSPCPSPE
-687 SAPNRAAT
+687 LVPNRSGQ
-695 RAPTPNSLAPNSG
+695 RISTPNSLAPNCE
-708 PPPAELNRT
+708 PLPAALIKT
-717 QTLPSKPKTVPKP
+717 QTLPAKPKVIPKP
-730 LQATRSIPLP
+730 LQATRSNPLP
-740 GQSTEPAS
+740 ESPSDKPEPSS
-748 PAKSEPPTPL
+748 PCQVPS
-758 QLPLQPPSASVP
+758 QQPSASVP
-770 PTPTT
+770 PTPTSPPSPCSPLPAVISALT
-775 PSSPSF
+775 P
-781 PFAPS
+781 
-786 SISSTPI
+786 
-793 QNSPQV
+793 NSPQV
-799 RRSHFAASPQLSVP
+799 RRFHCSAHPRYSVP
-813 FVPAVP
+813 FSPVASL
-819 MSPIRLHHFHPVAP
+819 SPIRLHHFHPLAMEN
-833 ASSSFTDQPK
+833 SSFDHPRK
-843 SIPLIQVTPHPSPRG
+843 SIPLIQVTPHHSPRG

-870 TPKDSPA
+870 TPKDSPC
-877 GTPNPTPPPSPLAKK
+877 GTPTPTPPPSPSIGGMPWRTRLNSIKNSFLGSPRFHRRKLQVPTQEEMSSLTPESSPELAKK

-910 IRDKPLSSI
+910 IKDKPLSSI

-985 TLLSAGALS
+985 TLLSGPSRRFKRVVETIQSQLLSTHDQPGVQQLTDEKNGLGPHPTGPQHSKLRPSPMHIPRREPEQNDAKFQSAGRDRAKQPVAS
-994 E
+994 VGTHQES

>member
-6 KDNSGAQHANYVGP
+6 KDNSAAQHANYVGP

-27 GKGQTAGEHPV
+27 GKGQTGPMKSV
-38 LASWIRAVEQ
+38 GLA
-48 EAKPAWSQLF
+48 
-58 DWDGKRGS
+58 
-66 KATKSI
+66 T
-72 GEIQIRPWKLF
+72 
-83 SCVLSEMRGEV
+83 
-94 IRRKRKR
+94 
-101 QREEMEG
+101 
-108 PAVGEGISAS
+108 
-118 EKFEGEVLH
+118 
-127 QFGNARI
+127 
-134 LCALSQSLAFEAV
+134 
-147 FKDSLPALPSQI
+147 
-159 QTKPLCLPGHLLDI
+159 
-173 PPPKP
+173 
-178 CHSRFSSACSL
+178 
-189 RAERASS
+189 
-196 GLVKLGIHCVT
+196 
-207 CQKVAIKIVNRE
+207 
-219 KLSESVL
+219 
-226 MKVEREIAILKLIE
+226 VEREIAILKLIE

-302 ICQSAGGCLGDERR
+302 IC
-316 RGGEAE
+316 
-322 GERTQQGAVTPRTS
+322 
-336 LALRC
+336 
-341 EPPNSSMDRSKRELL
+341 
-356 QRRGAPGAAKD
+356 
-367 ANHRDLKP
+367 HRDLKP

-473 CQNLLRGMIEVD
+473 CQNLLRSMIEVD

-555 DDDNQEKMIY
+555 DDENQEKMIY

-644 SGASSGLSTSPLS
+644 SGASSGLSTSPIS
-657 SPRPV
+657 SPR
-662 RKFCVP
+662 
-668 PQTPDIL
+668 
-675 QSPNSSPCQSPE
+675 
-687 SAPNRAAT
+687 
-695 RAPTPNSLAPNSG
+695 
-708 PPPAELNRT
+708 
-717 QTLPSKPKTVPKP
+717 
-730 LQATRSIPLP
+730 
-740 GQSTEPAS
+740 
-748 PAKSEPPTPL
+748 
-758 QLPLQPPSASVP
+758 
-770 PTPTT
+770 
-775 PSSPSF
+775 
-781 PFAPS
+781 
-786 SISSTPI
+786 
-793 QNSPQV
+793 
-799 RRSHFAASPQLSVP
+799 
-813 FVPAVP
+813 
-819 MSPIRLHHFHPVAP
+819 
-833 ASSSFTDQPK
+833 
-843 SIPLIQVTPHPSPRG
+843 VTPHPSPRG

-870 TPKDSPA
+870 TPKDSPS
-877 GTPNPTPPPSPLAKK
+877 GTPNSTPPPSPSIGGMPWRTRLNSIKNSFLGSPRFHRRKLQVPTQEEMSSLTPESSPELAKK

-910 IRDKPLSSI
+910 IKDKPLSSI

-985 TLLSAGALS
+985 TLLSGPSRRFKRVIETIQSQLLSTHDQPGVQQLSDEKNGQVPHPSGTPSKHCPSPMHVRRHESENHDTKLPPAGRDRAKLS
-994 E
+994 VPSVGAQEES

>member
-6 KDNSGAQHANYVGP
+6 KDSSGAQHANYVGP

-27 GKGQTAGEHPV
+27 GKGQT
-38 LASWIRAVEQ
+38 
-48 EAKPAWSQLF
+48 
-58 DWDGKRGS
+58 
-66 KATKSI
+66 
-72 GEIQIRPWKLF
+72 
-83 SCVLSEMRGEV
+83 
-94 IRRKRKR
+94 
-101 QREEMEG
+101 
-108 PAVGEGISAS
+108 
-118 EKFEGEVLH
+118 
-127 QFGNARI
+127 
-134 LCALSQSLAFEAV
+134 
-147 FKDSLPALPSQI
+147 
-159 QTKPLCLPGHLLDI
+159 
-173 PPPKP
+173 
-178 CHSRFSSACSL
+178 
-189 RAERASS
+189 
-196 GLVKLGIHCVT
+196 GLVKLGVHCVT

-302 ICQSAGGCLGDERR
+302 IC
-316 RGGEAE
+316 
-322 GERTQQGAVTPRTS
+322 
-336 LALRC
+336 
-341 EPPNSSMDRSKRELL
+341 
-356 QRRGAPGAAKD
+356 
-367 ANHRDLKP
+367 HRDLKP

-485 ATKRLTLEQIQKHT
+485 ASKRLTLEQIQKHT

-525 ADDIDPDVLDSMHSL
+525 ADDMDPDVLDSMHSL

-591 PKKRVDSPMLNRHG
+591 PRKRVDSPMLNRHG

-631 IDMTQHGQRSRSI
+631 IDMTQHGQSKSVYSKSLDIPDASTKCNREERSRSI

-657 SPRPV
+657 SPR
-662 RKFCVP
+662 
-668 PQTPDIL
+668 
-675 QSPNSSPCQSPE
+675 
-687 SAPNRAAT
+687 
-695 RAPTPNSLAPNSG
+695 
-708 PPPAELNRT
+708 
-717 QTLPSKPKTVPKP
+717 
-730 LQATRSIPLP
+730 
-740 GQSTEPAS
+740 
-748 PAKSEPPTPL
+748 
-758 QLPLQPPSASVP
+758 
-770 PTPTT
+770 
-775 PSSPSF
+775 
-781 PFAPS
+781 
-786 SISSTPI
+786 
-793 QNSPQV
+793 
-799 RRSHFAASPQLSVP
+799 
-813 FVPAVP
+813 
-819 MSPIRLHHFHPVAP
+819 
-833 ASSSFTDQPK
+833 
-843 SIPLIQVTPHPSPRG
+843 VTPHPSPRG

-870 TPKDSPA
+870 TPKDSPS
-877 GTPNPTPPPSPLAKK
+877 GTPTPTPPPSPSIGGMPWRTRLNSIKNSFLGSPRFHRRK
-892 SWFGN
+892 LQGTD
-897 FINLEKEEQIFIV
+897 ITEQIFIV
-910 IRDKPLSSI
+910 IKDKPLSSI

-985 TLLSAGALS
+985 TLLSGPSRRFKRVVETIQGQLLS
-994 E
+994 THDQTSSPLTPPPHPLITLPDKRPSLLKLS